1 MLIEN
6 SKGNIVE
13 VTEDKWE
20 ELRSH
25 GFSTW
30 KVVKGMTSLPNEEK
44 AKPIK
49 IELDKPL
56 DVLPEGV
63 KGIYGTIGV
72 TGIRGESGT
81 REVGKKKSS
90 NQ

>member
-30 KVVKGMTSLPNEEK
+30 KVVKGMTSLPKKEK

-49 IELDKPL
+49 IELDKHL
-56 DVLPEGV
+56 DVL
-63 KGIYGTIGV
+63 T
-72 TGIRGESGT
+72 SGT
-81 REVGKKKSS
+81 TAVKTWGDAGVSEVGKKKS

>member
-30 KVVKGMTSLPNEEK
+30 KVVKGVTSLPKKEK
-44 AKPIK
+44 AKPLR
-49 IELDKPL
+49 IEMDNPL
-56 DVLPEGV
+56 EVV
-63 KGIYGTIGV
+63 KT
-72 TGIRGESGT
+72 TKKDS
-81 REVGKKKSS
+81 EVGKVVI
-90 NQ
+90 NN